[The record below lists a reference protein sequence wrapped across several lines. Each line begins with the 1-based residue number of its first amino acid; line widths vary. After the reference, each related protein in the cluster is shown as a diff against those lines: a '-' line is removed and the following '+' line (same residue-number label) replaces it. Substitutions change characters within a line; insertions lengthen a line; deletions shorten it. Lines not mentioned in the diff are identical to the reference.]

1 MPSRTKEK
9 RVDLNFTNWILGGS
23 LLSVSSA
30 ESTKRGSKTRRVVV
44 EVDSVCVFFQ
54 ISHLSWTYDIKE
66 GEEIIVQPSPMKHVK
81 RRVSEAGSAKTEQ
94 SKKSEVPELP
104 KEVPKKDEKTEKKEG
119 KKDHNEKEKPKKC
132 HHCPD
137 CGEKMTKDD
146 GKKDDKKVDEK
157 KGSEKKNGTKEKEQE
172 EKAGERK
179 EDNGGQTGSDRAN
192 SKGWTAAQDAKITEM
207 KADNKS
213 WKEIALEVGASKT
226 DVQHRFKE
234 LKKEGGGEKRADD
247 GKEGTAEDPFIV
259 GCEDLF
265 TVEMSG
271 GNGYG
276 NKNES
281 PKAPQQSKSDNGS
294 KNGHQEKSHKH
305 QNKVVSNWDFTATA
319 DGNWIQQPQSPP
331 KQTQKQYTP
340 QIQYQSPPKQNQRH
354 YTPQTQ
360 YQPPQQNYEQ
370 GYGQNWKRLRA
381 DAVWTAADCE
391 CLEQLEQRYHVNKWL
406 HLQADF
412 YNWTG
417 RMVSAELIEQKF
429 REDGY

>member
-1 MPSRTKEK
+1 
-9 RVDLNFTNWILGGS
+9 
-23 LLSVSSA
+23 
-30 ESTKRGSKTRRVVV
+30 
-44 EVDSVCVFFQ
+44 
-54 ISHLSWTYDIKE
+54 
-66 GEEIIVQPSPMKHVK
+66 VQPSPMKHVK
-81 RRVSEAGSAKTEQ
+81 RRVSEAGSAKTEE
-94 SKKSEVPELP
+94 SKKSEVPKLP
-104 KEVPKKDEKTEKKEG
+104 KEVPKKDEKTEKKDE

-137 CGEKMTKDD
+137 CGEKMTKND

-157 KGSEKKNGTKEKEQE
+157 KGGEKKNESKEKEKKD
-172 EKAGERK
+172 EKVGERK
-179 EDNGGQTGSDRAN
+179 EDNGGQNGGDKAN
-192 SKGWTAAQDAKITEM
+192 NKGWTAAQDAKITEM

-226 DVQHRFKE
+226 DVLHRFKE
-234 LKKEGGGEKRADD
+234 LKKEGGGDKKADD

-265 TVEMSG
+265 TTEMSG

-276 NKNES
+276 DKNET
-281 PKAPQQSKSDNGS
+281 PRAQEQSKSNNGS
-294 KNGHQEKSHKH
+294 KNGHQEKGHKR
-305 QNKVVSNWDFTATA
+305 QNNVVSNWDFTATA

-331 KQTQKQYTP
+331 KQNQKQYTP
-340 QIQYQSPPKQNQRH
+340 QNQYQSPPNQNQKQ

-360 YQPPQQNYEQ
+360 YQPPNQNYEQ
-370 GYGQNWKRLRA
+370 GYGQNWRGLRA
-381 DAVWTAADCE
+381 DAIWTLADCE
-391 CLEQLEQRYHVNKWL
+391 CLEQLEQRYRVNKWL